1 MSTVEHELQLTLI
14 ELCTA
19 CDLPQDEVTVWVVE
33 GMLEPAGG
41 GPEAWRFG
49 SEALR
54 RARTAKRLA
63 RDLAIN
69 TAGIA
74 LALDLLEE
82 IESLRGRLRRHNTL

>member
-1 MSTVEHELQLTLI
+1 MSTVEDTFHLTLV

-19 CDLPQDEVTVWVVE
+19 CELPEEEVTVWVVE
-33 GMLEPAGG
+33 GMLEPAGTA
-41 GPEAWRFG
+41 PAEWRFG
-49 SEALR
+49 SDALR

-74 LALDLLEE
+74 LALDLLDE
-82 IESLRGRLRRHNTL
+82 IESLRARLRRHGR